1 MHTASLHTIRRLLG
15 AVIASSLLALS
26 LVTFAPA
33 RADELQD
40 VSKLVAA
47 GKLDDAEKRADAFLK
62 DKPKDAQMR
71 FLKGVIVARRG
82 QTEAAIAIFT
92 GLSQDYPELPEPYN
106 NLAAV
111 YAAQGKYEEA
121 RDALESAVRVAPGY
135 ATAYENLGDIYAA
148 LAGRAYRESG
158 RLDPSNVAAQRKL
171 AASRALLAGTS
182 PPAANTSATT
192 SAPTARSPLPSQA
205 SVGLARPAGAPAATV
220 GVGAVAPEVVV
231 APNAPVMPSGSN
243 IVAIENT
250 APTVGDSE
258 TTSTLATA
266 PADPSQTIID
276 VNTAVQQWAS
286 ANGVKV
292 SDVKIRVDGDTA
304 SARFK
309 QSNAKGLNTGKPID
323 KELVLARRAGAWVVT
338 GERKP

>member
-1 MHTASLHTIRRLLG
+1 MHTASLRTTRRLLG
-15 AVIASSLLALS
+15 ALLALS
-26 LVTFAPA
+26 LAFVAPA

-47 GKLDDAEKRADAFLK
+47 GKLDEAEGRADAFLK

-82 QTEAAIAIFT
+82 QSDAAIAIFT
-92 GLSQDYPELPEPYN
+92 SLSQDYPELPEPYN

-121 RDALESAVRVAPGY
+121 RNALESAVRVAPGY
-135 ATAYENLGDIYAA
+135 ATAYENLGDVYAA

-158 RLDPSNVAAQRKL
+158 RLDPSNTAAQRKL

-182 PPAANTSATT
+182 PPASTTSATA
-192 SAPTARSPLPSQA
+192 SAPSVRSVPPSQA
-205 SVGLARPAGAPAATV
+205 AVGLPRPAGAPAATA

-231 APNAPVMPSGSN
+231 APNAPVMPAGSN

-258 TTSTLATA
+258 TTSTLAAA
-266 PADPSQTIID
+266 PPDASQTLVD

-286 ANGVKV
+286 ANGVTV

-304 SARFK
+304 SARFR
-309 QSNAKGLNTGKPID
+309 QRNAAGLNTGKPID
-323 KELVLARRAGAWVVT
+323 KELSLARRGGAWVVA